1 MKGLEPDDI
10 QEEPM
15 AAMRKPTAVPVKIS
29 SANHARLQEW
39 ANTDQRPMGD
49 IVNELIERHDR
60 ERFWNQAY
68 EQLARLKSDP
78 AAWQDYMAE
87 IADFDALAGDGLEV
101 EEPYYTPEEEREIL
115 AKAGRTANG

>member
-1 MKGLEPDDI
+1 MS
-10 QEEPM
+10 
-15 AAMRKPTAVPVKIS
+15 AMRKPAAVPVKIS
-29 SANHARLQEW
+29 AANHARLQAW
-39 ANTDQRPMGD
+39 ADTDGRPMGD

-78 AAWQDYMAE
+78 VAWQDYLDE
-87 IADFDALAGDGLEV
+87 IAAFDALAGDGLEA

-115 AKAGRTANG
+115 ANAGRAANG